1 MPRHHQRHKHRKV
14 FVRRAAPPG
23 TPPGTLIAAPEAAQ
37 PEIHVI
43 AYGPGDFVE
52 ADVTDLRSLRAYTE
66 KWPVTWINVDGLGD
80 AKTVET
86 LGEIFGLHRLA
97 LEDVLNVHQRPKVDE
112 YEDRVF
118 IVSRMT
124 RFTGELETEQIS
136 IFLGPNF
143 VITFQEGLPGDC
155 FEIIRQHVRGKVG
168 RVRQAGADYLL
179 YRLLDGIVDH
189 YFPVLEEY
197 GEQLERME
205 TEVVAHPTPNT
216 IHRLHAIK
224 RHLLDLRR
232 ILWPMRDAL
241 QVILRDTGSLFAAE
255 TRLHVRDCY
264 DHLVQVVELTEI
276 YRELAM
282 SLTDVYLSSV
292 SNRMNEIMKVLTIIA
307 TIFMPLSFLAGLY
320 GMNFNT
326 EISPFNMPE
335 LKWYL
340 GYPFALCMM
349 ALVAFGLL
357 FFFWRKGWLA
367 PSAPDLALENEE
379 PESRLNGARSEPR

>member
-1 MPRHHQRHKHRKV
+1 MARHNQRHKHRKV
-14 FVRRAAPPG
+14 FVRRSAPPG
-23 TPPGTLIAAPEAAQ
+23 TPPGTLVAAPEAPR

-52 ADVTDLRSLRAYTE
+52 ADVTDLRSLRAYTD

-80 AKTVET
+80 AKTIET

-118 IVSRMT
+118 LVSRMM

-136 IFLGPNF
+136 LFLGPNF

-155 FEIIRQHVRGKVG
+155 FEVIRQHVRAKVG

-179 YRLLDGIVDH
+179 YCLLDAIVDH

-197 GEQLERME
+197 GERLERME
-205 TEVVAHPTPNT
+205 TEVIANPTPNT

-232 ILWPMRDAL
+232 ILWPMREAL
-241 QVILRDTGSLFAAE
+241 QVVLRDTGALFTAE

-292 SNRMNEIMKVLTIIA
+292 SNRMNEVMKVLTIIA

-320 GMNFNT
+320 GMNFST
-326 EISPFNMPE
+326 DASPFNMPE

-349 ALVAFGLL
+349 ALVAMGLL
-357 FFFWRKGWLA
+357 FFFHRKGWLA
-367 PSAPDLALENEE
+367 PSVPDIPLEND
-379 PESRLNGARSEPR
+379 ESEHRG